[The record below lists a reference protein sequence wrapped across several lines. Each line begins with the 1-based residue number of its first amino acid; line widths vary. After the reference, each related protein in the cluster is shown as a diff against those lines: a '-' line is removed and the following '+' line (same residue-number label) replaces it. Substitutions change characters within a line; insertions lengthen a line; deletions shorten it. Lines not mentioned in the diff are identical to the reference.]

1 MERKGPK
8 SSSSV
13 TVVEPFGGQAV
24 PGSAGSCTPGHPEPS
39 SAFRRCPNG
48 ALCVSRVR
56 AGQRRKDLLICVP
69 SKLFLTLNLRVNEVW
84 HRYLYISKQET
95 PHSVILVMAVA
106 ESAPILIQEK
116 KKKRTFCISLLL
128 DLGFFV
134 VFFFEK
140 SQFCPVTGA
149 GSFHAPFS

>member
-1 MERKGPK
+1 M
-8 SSSSV
+8 
-13 TVVEPFGGQAV
+13 
-24 PGSAGSCTPGHPEPS
+24 
-39 SAFRRCPNG
+39 
-48 ALCVSRVR
+48 SRVR

-106 ESAPILIQEK
+106 ESAPILIQK
-116 KKKRTFCISLLL
+116 KKKIKRTFCISLLL
-128 DLGFFV
+128 DLGVFGC
-134 VFFFEK
+134 FFFEK